1 MTSPLTTGALC
12 GQAGV
17 TRGTLRVYERAGLL
31 PEPLRTPAGYRHY
44 PPDTVARLTAIRQL
58 KEIGFTLREIALLL
72 AESELGRITP
82 ARLRK
87 LAREQAIEIDR
98 RIARLQVVREYVA
111 AVAAGDRSVLGDPA
125 CDFLLK
131 FLAAGETALAK
142 E

>member
-12 GQAGV
+12 RQAGV

-31 PEPLRTPAGYRHY
+31 PEPQRTPAGYRHY
-44 PPDTVARLTAIRQL
+44 APDTVVRLTAIRQL

-72 AESELGRITP
+72 AESDLGRITP

-111 AVAAGDRSVLGDPA
+111 AVAAGDRSALDDPA

-131 FLAAGETALAK
+131 FLAAGEPALAK